1 MKWKPDWEQA
11 KQNYIKWWRHEGM
24 AVFLTG
30 PRDEPIE
37 PIAQPTPPDD
47 TMQRWID
54 PVYRCDANEYRMSR
68 TCFAAEAFPYLDTV
82 IGPGDLGIML
92 GAEPRFDDATVW
104 YEPCINDP
112 DTYGPIHLTTENNK
126 WLDVQMAIIDEGVR
140 RAGGRY
146 LVGFPDLIENIDT
159 LAAMRDNQEVLID
172 LMERP
177 TWVHECLAQ
186 INQAYFEAFDLIY
199 DRVRDDDGGCVWC
212 FRIWAPGKMAK
223 VQCDAACMLSE
234 AQFREFVV
242 PYMTEQCDWLDYA
255 LFHLDGINALHH
267 LDTLLGIESL
277 DVIQW
282 TPQAGRPQTGSP
294 TWYDL
299 YRRIKAGG
307 KSVQAANV
315 QPDEV
320 APLLDAVGPEG
331 MYLGVSAQTAQQVD
345 DVLKIIEQYR

>member
-1 MKWKPDWEQA
+1 
-11 KQNYIKWWRHEGM
+11 
-24 AVFLTG
+24 
-30 PRDEPIE
+30 
-37 PIAQPTPPDD
+37 
-47 TMQRWID
+47 
-54 PVYRCDANEYRMSR
+54 
-68 TCFAAEAFPYLDTV
+68 
-82 IGPGDLGIML
+82 
-92 GAEPRFDDATVW
+92 
-104 YEPCINDP
+104 
-112 DTYGPIHLTTENNK
+112 
-126 WLDVQMAIIDEGVR
+126 MAIIDEGVR